1 MNELS
6 HFEESLLKAFDEEIA
21 LFDKLYE
28 EATNAGNK
36 DNSEKP
42 STDD

>member
-6 HFEESLLKAFDEEIA
+6 HFEESLLEAFDEEIA
-21 LFDKLYE
+21 FFDKLYE
-28 EATNAGNK
+28 EAINAGNNH
-36 DNSEKP
+36 NSEKP